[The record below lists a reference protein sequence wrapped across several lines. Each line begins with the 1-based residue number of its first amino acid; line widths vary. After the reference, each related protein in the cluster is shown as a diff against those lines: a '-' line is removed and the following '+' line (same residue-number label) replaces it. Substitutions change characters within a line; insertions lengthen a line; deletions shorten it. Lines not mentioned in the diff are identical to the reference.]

1 MRYNS
6 GQHRHYHYRHL
17 LEAEEEEGVKGE
29 EASQVPTRG
38 SEEKK
43 EKIVPISHINITPQL
58 TNFHDFVGDI

>member
-43 EKIVPISHINITPQL
+43 EKILCQSLISTSRRS
-58 TNFHDFVGDI
+58 